1 MGRDLIAPWAL
12 PLALA
17 ACTEPA
23 QDVAANR
30 SPPSVAA
37 APAVGTE
44 GGVRLA
50 LLAPADEGPLSALAG
65 RLELDGRCLYLRL
78 VDGSRILPAFQMED
92 LAWNPSSGAMEWR
105 GRAFR
110 PGDRVQLGGAF
121 ERGSSAA
128 LPWRQAPAAECDVTP
143 LFVAWNIAPAG

>member
-1 MGRDLIAPWAL
+1 MGRKLIAPWAL

-30 SPPSVAA
+30 SPPSD
-37 APAVGTE
+37 APAPAGGGE

-50 LLAPADEGPLSALAG
+50 LLPPADEGPLSALAG

-78 VDGSRILPAFQMED
+78 PDGSRILPAFQIAG
-92 LAWNPSSGAMEWR
+92 LAWNPSAGAMEWR

-110 PGDRVQLGGAF
+110 PGDPVQLGGAF
-121 ERGSSAA
+121 ERGSSTA
-128 LPWRQAPAAECDVTP
+128 LPWRQAPAPECDASRI
-143 LFVAWNIAPAG
+143 FAAWSITPAG